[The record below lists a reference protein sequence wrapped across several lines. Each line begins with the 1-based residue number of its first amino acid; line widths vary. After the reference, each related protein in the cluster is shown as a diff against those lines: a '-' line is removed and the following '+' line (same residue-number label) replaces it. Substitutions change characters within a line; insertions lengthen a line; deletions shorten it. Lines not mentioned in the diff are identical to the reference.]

1 VIAVDLDEAKLEL
14 ARSVGA
20 DEAVR
25 SGEEAAAEI
34 CGLTRGLGAQLVL
47 DFVGAQPTL
56 QLATQL
62 ARADGEITI
71 VGLAGGTLPVAFG
84 AVPFE
89 CPVAIPYWGSVV
101 ELMEVLDLARLGR
114 IKPHVER
121 FPLEC
126 AHEAYERMRAGT
138 LDGRAVIVP

>member
-20 DEAVR
+20 DETVR

-34 CGLTRGLGAQLVL
+34 RELTRGLGAQLVL

-71 VGLAGGTLPVAFG
+71 VGLAGGMLPVAFG

-121 FPLEC
+121 FPLER

-138 LDGRAVIVP
+138 LDGRAVVVP